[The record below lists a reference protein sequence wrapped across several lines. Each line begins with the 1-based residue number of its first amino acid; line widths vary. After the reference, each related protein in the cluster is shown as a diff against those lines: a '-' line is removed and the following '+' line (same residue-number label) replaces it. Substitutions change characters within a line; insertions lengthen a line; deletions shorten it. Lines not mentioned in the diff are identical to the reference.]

1 MSVTRLVL
9 ALAIVLAAR
18 TAAAYPQF
26 ELSKDQTCAGCHI
39 SPAGGGLLGE
49 NGLNT
54 AEAIS
59 QYGTAPE
66 FMYGALPL
74 PKWLELGGDFRGA
87 AGYLQTPQR
96 YLVGIPM
103 QADVYA
109 SAVFGSFRVYATV
122 GYRPSKYTGNGVSNP
137 NPPWSR
143 EHYLVWKDDPSATD
157 GLYVRVGRFMPV
169 FGLRLAEHIFYDRRF
184 GGTQLYAET
193 YGAAAEYVTSKYEGH
208 LTAFIKDPL
217 IDTVEHSSGV
227 AGYGELR
234 LDDKTAI
241 GAEAMYAVSVDDAKL
256 RGGIIGKRYFAD
268 PSVIVQ
274 GELQVID
281 QMIPRGN
288 SDLSTTY
295 TYQVLG
301 TVLASW
307 FPSQSWMVDVGVNY
321 YNENLRVHGVY
332 RNAYDLNVH
341 WFTSSHFE
349 TMLITRWEPDD
360 FRDPDQPTGAYA
372 MLMGHY
378 RL

>member
-1 MSVTRLVL
+1 MTRLLLVASL
-9 ALAIVLAAR
+9 VLAAR

-66 FMYGALPL
+66 FMYGKLSLPD
-74 PKWLELGGDFRGA
+74 WLVLGGDLRGA
-87 AGYLQTPQR
+87 SGYLQTPQR
-96 YLVGIPM
+96 YLVTIPM

-109 SAVFGSFRVYATV
+109 SALFGSFRAYVTV
-122 GYRPSKYTGNGVSNP
+122 GYRPSQYINNVP
-137 NPPWSR
+137 NAQAPWSR
-143 EHYLVWKDDPSATD
+143 EHYLMWKDDPAATD

-169 FGLRLAEHIFYDRRF
+169 FGLRFAEHIFYDRRF

-208 LTAFIKDPL
+208 LTAFVADPL
-217 IDTVEHSSGV
+217 IDTVEHSSGL
-227 AGYGELR
+227 AAYGELR
-234 LDDKTAI
+234 LDDQTAV
-241 GAEAMYAVSVDDAKL
+241 GAEAMYAASPGDRKL
-256 RGGIIGKRYFAD
+256 RGGVTGKRYLSGPD
-268 PSVIVQ
+268 VLVQ

-281 QMIPRGN
+281 QMIPLGN
-288 SDLSTTY
+288 SDGSTTY
-295 TYQVLG
+295 TYQLLG
-301 TVLASW
+301 TALASW
-307 FPSQSWMVDVGVNY
+307 FPAQGWMVDVGVNY
-321 YNENLRVHGVY
+321 FNENVRVHGVY

-349 TMLITRWEPDD
+349 ALLIARWEPDD
-360 FRDPDQPTGAYA
+360 LRDPDQPTGAYA